1 MMPRVEM
8 RDPFGTMFRIDT
20 GIPGMLQAWFE
31 EWLPKLYPAGMERDF
46 GDPLIMS
53 VYPLDPDG
61 TGYDWPA
68 DTRYI
73 SQPFNIPRDPA
84 RALDALAARRAWID
98 EQIKA
103 NQR

>member
-8 RDPFGTMFRIDT
+8 RDAFGTMFRIDT
-20 GIPGMLQAWFE
+20 GI
-31 EWLPKLYPAGMERDF
+31 
-46 GDPLIMS
+46 
-53 VYPLDPDG
+53 
-61 TGYDWPA
+61 PA